1 MLPTLS
7 MGAKATAC
15 SSSAGST
22 YFAMPPAASARH
34 RKAMATLTQRD
45 TKAARRSAP
54 LTSFATHQLFSVS
67 VSTMPSVNTM
77 PSTAANS
84 APAML
89 APVSENSSAWLRV
102 SNDRA
107 NAAPTEAMTSGWLAR
122 ASRSANQRPA
132 EREEQPRPARHA
144 RAHAGA
150 RAGHAVDRD
159 EVIGVEAVPETERE
173 YEPDQ
178 AGHFRMNKPSQ
189 SWFHFS
195 CSSSTIAGSTTV

>member
-7 MGAKATAC
+7 MGAKATTC

-22 YFAMPPAASARH
+22 YFAMPLAASARH

-67 VSTMPSVNTM
+67 VSTMPRVNTM
-77 PSTAANS
+77 PSMAANS

-107 NAAPTEAMTSGWLAR
+107 NAAPTDAMTSGWLLEPAR
-122 ASRSANQRPA
+122 RPQVGRGQRDAQPDQRDYRAMA

-150 RAGHAVDRD
+150 RAGH
-159 EVIGVEAVPETERE
+159 
-173 YEPDQ
+173 
-178 AGHFRMNKPSQ
+178 
-189 SWFHFS
+189 
-195 CSSSTIAGSTTV
+195 